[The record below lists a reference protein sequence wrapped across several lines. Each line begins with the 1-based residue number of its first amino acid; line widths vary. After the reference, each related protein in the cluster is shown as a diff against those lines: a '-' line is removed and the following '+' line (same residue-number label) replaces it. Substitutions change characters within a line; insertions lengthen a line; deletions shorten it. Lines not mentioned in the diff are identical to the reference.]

1 SWRARRSV
9 PPHQA
14 ALPRRRSAEC
24 VSSLGGRGVPRRRLC
39 LLRRRGLCRG
49 SLLLRCYFWLWRC
62 RLGRR
67 LGWLALGDGGAAG
80 IDDLHPAVL
89 VGERILLVLE
99 LLLAEADH
107 RKPAFIDLV
116 GLDQEGLHRRRT
128 ALRKRKIVLVAAVG
142 VGMAGDQEGAACEL
156 GIGQGLAEL
165 VERRLRL

>member
-1 SWRARRSV
+1 MCELTRAAGPSSGAGSASCAG
-9 PPHQA
+9 A
-14 ALPRRRSAEC
+14 ASAGAASC
-24 VSSLGGRGVPRRRLC
+24 FGAAAPA
-39 LLRRRGLCRG
+39 LR
-49 SLLLRCYFWLWRC
+49 
-62 RLGRR
+62 RR

-128 ALRKRKIVLVAAVG
+128 ALRQRKIVLVAALG
-142 VGMAGDQEGAACEL
+142 VGMAGDQEGC
-156 GIGQGLAEL
+156 
-165 VERRLRL
+165 RL